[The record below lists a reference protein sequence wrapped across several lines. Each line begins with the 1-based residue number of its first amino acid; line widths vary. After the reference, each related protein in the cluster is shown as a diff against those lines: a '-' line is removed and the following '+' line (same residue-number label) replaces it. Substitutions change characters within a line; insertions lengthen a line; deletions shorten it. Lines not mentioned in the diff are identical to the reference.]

1 MRITAPHSPQ
11 RIRTTGAVQ
20 ALALVAGGLVLG
32 LGPTSGA
39 SASSARLDEQPAAA
53 TVFQLSSFNLLGADH
68 TAPGGNK
75 PDFASGTQRMV
86 WATQILD
93 EEGVDVVGFQEMEQP
108 QYEKFMALR
117 GSSFGIYPGA
127 EFDNPAMS
135 NSIAWRKASWS
146 LVSATTVK
154 IPYFD
159 GKMLRKPLVL
169 LRQVQ
174 TGQLAY
180 FFNTHNPANARGPAQ
195 EWRDEAVRIQIELI
209 NRLRTESPSIPVL
222 FTGDMND
229 REKFFCPITAGTELV
244 AANGGTNVDGVCTP
258 PEPTKIDWILGTR
271 EVAFTR
277 YEARDDAFV
286 NETTDHP
293 VILAT
298 ASIPPLAMQ
307 KAAVTRVLVLDVEGL
322 SSRTLRRATATRA
335 PNLYR
340 MMGEGAS
347 TFNARTTVERTTL
360 LPNSVAMLTG
370 RRVTA
375 AEGGHGVT
383 SDIDRGGTVRSLAG
397 RYVSSVY
404 DVVHNFGRATAL
416 FSSKPRMGLVARSW
430 DEANGGLDPYG
441 EDDGSA
447 KISRV
452 VETTDDRQ
460 LVTRLNRTLRR
471 SSKAF
476 TLAHLS
482 MLADSGREYGWGRA
496 RYFAALTEVDA
507 LIGTVLDTVE
517 AKPALRDN
525 TLVLVTAASGG
536 VGTDPSDAT
545 RPNNYTVPFVAWGA
559 DVVAGADLYAINPA
573 YTDPGSAQP
582 AYTDALPIRN
592 GIVAN
597 LATAALGLPAL
608 PGSLLNANQQF
619 NIFVGEDP
627 ATPVE

>member
-1 MRITAPHSPQ
+1 MRITAPRSPK
-11 RIRTTGAVQ
+11 RTRTTSAVQ
-20 ALALVAGGLVLG
+20 ALALVTGALVLG

-39 SASSARLDEQPAAA
+39 SAASARLDEQPAAA
-53 TVFQLSSFNLLGADH
+53 TVFQLSSFNLLGAAH

-75 PDFASGTQRMV
+75 PDFASGAERMV

-93 EEGVDVVGFQEMEQP
+93 DAGVDVVGFQEMEKS

-127 EFDNPAMS
+127 QFDGPAMS
-135 NSIAWRKASWS
+135 NSLAWRKTHWS

-154 IPYFD
+154 VPYFG
-159 GKMLRKPLVL
+159 GKMLRKPVVL
-169 LRQVQ
+169 LRNVQ

-195 EWRDEAVRIQIELI
+195 MWRDQAVQIEIALV

-229 REKFFCPITAGTELV
+229 REKFFCPITAGTELLS
-244 AANGGTNVDGVCTP
+244 ANGGTNVDGVCTP
-258 PEPTKIDWILGTR
+258 PVPTKIDWILGTR
-271 EVAFTR
+271 DVTFTS
-277 YEARDDAFV
+277 YAARDDAFV
-286 NETTDHP
+286 SKTTDHP

-307 KAAVTRVLVLDVEGL
+307 DSAVSRVLVLDVEGL
-322 SSRTLRRATATRA
+322 SSRSLRRASATRA

-340 MMGEGAS
+340 MMSEGAS
-347 TFNARTTVERTTL
+347 TFNARTAVERTTL
-360 LPNSVAMLTG
+360 LPNSVGMLTG

-383 SDIDRGGTVRSLAG
+383 SDIDRGATVRSLAG

-404 DVVHNFGRATAL
+404 DVVHNFGRGTAL
-416 FSSKPRMGLVARSW
+416 FSSKPRMALVARSW

-452 VETTDDRQ
+452 VETTNDRQ
-460 LVTRLNRTLRR
+460 LITRLNRTLSR
-471 SSKAF
+471 SSSAF

-496 RYFAALTEVDA
+496 RYFATLTEVDS
-507 LIGTVLDTVE
+507 LIGTVLDTIE
-517 AKPALRDN
+517 AKSALREN
-525 TLVLVTAASGG
+525 TLVLLTAAGGG

-573 YTDPGSAQP
+573 YTDPGRAQP
-582 AYTDALPIRN
+582 AYTEPQPIRS

-608 PGSLLNANQQF
+608 PGSLLKANQQF
-619 NIFVGEDP
+619 NIFIGEDP
-627 ATPVE
+627 VTPVQ